1 MTTGRAVLPHITTI
15 AASTTSSAAPVH
27 VSTPGATCSIAASAS
42 GTQTM
47 PIAVIHTIASAS
59 VPLVNTVIRPI
70 CAGVTPDTPYTRAR
84 TAPPVSAPKPVAL
97 PSADPAIAPIHSA
110 TRGTLAAT

>member
-1 MTTGRAVLPHITTI
+1 
-15 AASTTSSAAPVH
+15 
-27 VSTPGATCSIAASAS
+27 
-42 GTQTM
+42 M
-47 PIAVIHTIASAS
+47 PTAVISTSASAS

-97 PSADPAIAPIHSA
+97 PSAEPAIAPIHSA
-110 TRGTLAAT
+110 ARGTFAAT